1 MKAKTP
7 EDFLRSMLKDW
18 YNDVY
23 SVEMGDDTIGTM
35 SPGKKALVLLK
46 ILIELEES
54 KCSILID
61 QPEDDLDNRSIYSE
75 LVPFIR
81 TRKINR

>member
-35 SPGKKALVLLK
+35 SPGKKH
-46 ILIELEES
+46 
-54 KCSILID
+54 
-61 QPEDDLDNRSIYSE
+61 
-75 LVPFIR
+75 
-81 TRKINR
+81 

>member
-35 SPGKKALVLLK
+35 SPRKKH
-46 ILIELEES
+46 
-54 KCSILID
+54 
-61 QPEDDLDNRSIYSE
+61 
-75 LVPFIR
+75 
-81 TRKINR
+81 